1 MYKINI
7 GYLYKVLIE
16 RDLKKCYY
24 NGTVI
29 YLEEFEMK
37 KLLSILVVALAL
49 CLAVTFSVS
58 AATADIVIQSVE
70 GTAVID
76 GVKDEAYADA
86 QALEFVQQGDTN
98 GNGQVN
104 DYSDA
109 TAYVINDAEY
119 AYVFVDVHDDNLD
132 NSGSI
137 AYDRDSV
144 ELFWMVD
151 NAKAQIRYHYDGTID
166 EDSGENVESAAVVT
180 DTGYAIEAKIPLTD
194 VRNNQLEMCIQI
206 NVCTDGLRQY
216 TCYIEGNA
224 EGDRAYARANR
235 QSENDCWWTLALA
248 GEHEDTITD
257 ETATPAPS
265 EDDAETDP
273 AVDETEE
280 QPVNNVV
287 QPDDNLYPVALDDYN
302 GLSQIP
308 FMTRVFTQSHYNWK
322 LVELGAPIT
331 GTLGQ
336 TVEANWTDIKGLI
349 EWLDED
355 TNGFSHDPYLVL
367 QMSDDEI
374 LSEGLPSDA
383 AVGDLGYVGYYT
395 FTFTDITIN
404 SDGFETVVIPGD
416 TVENYKLVPKNE
428 GGWISGGAYE
438 YNLSPYIKQT
448 LGLDTVQLCEFI
460 SNITSISTTVTLDAY
475 NGVTADMLE
484 ELKAEA
490 EAAEAAVLEEIN
502 GYSETVSNAESV
514 VNDEAASIEDK
525 KTAAEDALEAANNAV
540 AAAEGYPDLLET
552 ANALL
557 ETANELNDTVAELEE
572 AEAVTE
578 TEQLDEEEPVAD
590 EDSSVD
596 TQTAADAG
604 EQGSST
610 VVIVVVIVVVI
621 AVVAVIAVLAAKKK
635 K

>member
-24 NGTVI
+24 NSTVI

-49 CLAVTFSVS
+49 CLAVTLGVS

-76 GVKDEAYADA
+76 GTKDEAYANA
-86 QALEFVQQGDTN
+86 VPLEFNQQGDTN
-98 GNGQVN
+98 GNGMVM
-104 DYSDA
+104 DHSDA
-109 TAYVINDAEY
+109 TAYIINDAEY
-119 AYVFVDVHDDNLD
+119 AYVFVDVYDDNLD

-137 AYDRDSV
+137 AYDQDSV
-144 ELFWMVD
+144 EMFWMVD
-151 NAKAQIRYHYDGTID
+151 NAKAQLRYHFDGVVD
-166 EDSGENVESAAVVT
+166 ADSGEDVESAMVT
-180 DTGYAIEAKIPLTD
+180 TETGYAVEAKIPLTD
-194 VRNNQLEMCIQI
+194 VFDNKIEMCIQI
-206 NVCTDGLRQY
+206 NVCEDGLRQY

-224 EGDRAYARANR
+224 EGDRAYARNNR
-235 QSENDCWWTLALA
+235 ESLNDCWWTLALA
-248 GEHEDTITD
+248 GEFEDTVDNYPPVNT
-257 ETATPAPS
+257 TVVR
-265 EDDAETDP
+265 EDD
-273 AVDETEE
+273 
-280 QPVNNVV
+280 NI
-287 QPDDNLYPVALDDYN
+287 YPVELDDYN

-308 FMTRVFTQSHYNWK
+308 FMTRVFTQSHFNWK

-336 TVEANWTDIKGLI
+336 TVEANWTDIQGLV

-355 TNGFSHDPYLVL
+355 TNSFSQDPYLVL

-395 FTFTDITIN
+395 FTYTDITIN
-404 SDGFETVVIPGD
+404 SEGFDTVVIPGD
-416 TVENYKLVPKNE
+416 TIENCRLVPKNE
-428 GGWISGGAYE
+428 GGWISGAAYE

-475 NGVTADMLE
+475 NGVTADRLE

-490 EAAEAAVLEEIN
+490 EAAEAAAVEEVN
-502 GYSETVSNAESV
+502 GYSEAVSSAESV
-514 VNDEAASIEDK
+514 VNDETASIEDK

-540 AAAEGYPDLLET
+540 AAAEGYHDLLET

-572 AEAVTE
+572 AEAE
-578 TEQLDEEEPVAD
+578 AELSNEEEPVAD
-590 EDSSVD
+590 ENGSAD